1 MDIYR
6 STYLTDLTCIDLQFS
21 TISMQPALHRHGK
34 GDYGIA
40 LLTLQSTSF
49 VSCYSTAAV
58 SLTVRRYN
66 TDQMQ
71 NIHCRPLSYPSKC
84 RNPSTYSPLS
94 SPDRTDTSFRPF
106 LRPADR
112 RTPMAF
118 PRVSLEICLPT
129 YLPIIQTSNAEPTK
143 KSHRC
148 NRWTEPAFS
157 RQHVPFHTNFK

>member
-6 STYLTDLTCIDLQFS
+6 PTYLLDRPDLYRFAVQHHIDATRKEITASLCLHYNQQALSAVIPQLLSLSPFVG
-21 TISMQPALHRHGK
+21 TIRIKCKISIVVLCH
-34 GDYGIA
+34 I
-40 LLTLQSTSF
+40 
-49 VSCYSTAAV
+49 
-58 SLTVRRYN
+58 
-66 TDQMQ
+66 
-71 NIHCRPLSYPSKC
+71 RPNVVTHP
-84 RNPSTYSPLS
+84 PLS

-148 NRWTEPAFS
+148 KGWTEPAFS